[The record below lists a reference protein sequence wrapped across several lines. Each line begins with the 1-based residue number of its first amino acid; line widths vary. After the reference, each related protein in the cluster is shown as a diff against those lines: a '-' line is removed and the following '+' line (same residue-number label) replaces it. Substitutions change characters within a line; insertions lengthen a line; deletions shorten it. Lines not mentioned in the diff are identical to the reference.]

1 MPQIQKIERKKK
13 TYERKQTDMRAL
25 RAKCYSNSTWRKLRD
40 TYMHSHPICEECL
53 KQGKVTP
60 AEDIHHKKSP
70 FKGGEI
76 NYSLLLDPENLMA
89 LCKDCHAEHH
99 NKERGIKT
107 VQQTLEDLDILLSN
121 NNEDNMKKDE

>member
-1 MPQIQKIERKKK
+1 MPFVNKLERKKK
-13 TYERKQTDMRAL
+13 TYERKETDMRKL
-25 RAKCYSNSTWRKLRD
+25 RQQAYQNSTWRKLRD

-60 AEDIHHKKSP
+60 AEDIHHKRSP

-89 LCKDCHAEHH
+89 LCKDCHAEQH

-107 VQQTLEDLDILLSN
+107 VQQTLEDLDLLFN